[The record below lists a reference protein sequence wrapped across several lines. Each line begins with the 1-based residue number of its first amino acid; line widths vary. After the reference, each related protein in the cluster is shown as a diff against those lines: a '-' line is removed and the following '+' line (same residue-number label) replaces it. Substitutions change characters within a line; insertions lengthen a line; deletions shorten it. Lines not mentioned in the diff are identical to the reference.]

1 MGKNRKKVLIFTGT
15 PEKQGA
21 TALLAEEFG
30 KGAEFMSHLV
40 YFYRAA
46 FMDEKAPS
54 EDAETAENAVKK
66 MNAQDLEHLRL
77 DVQTSD
83 IIVLA
88 TPTYYMTD
96 SAQLSDITEAFRAL
110 GDSVKGKTKAFI
122 LATWKSKDPA
132 IINTVRK
139 NFADLCEE
147 MDWENSG
154 ELFAQGYTTAEEM
167 KKAGYA
173 KQAYALGMGVDFDI

>member
-1 MGKNRKKVLIFTGT
+1 MGKNRKKVLIFTGK

-40 YFYRAA
+40 YFYRAD
-46 FMDEKAPS
+46 FMDEK
-54 EDAETAENAVKK
+54 DASLKETAKK
-66 MNAQDLEHLRL
+66 MNEEDLEHLRL

-96 SAQLSDITEAFRAL
+96 SAQLSDITDAFRML
-110 GDSVKGKTKAFI
+110 GDSIKGKTKAFI

-132 IINTVRK
+132 IINIVRK
-139 NFADLCEE
+139 NFEDFCEE
-147 MDWENSG
+147 MNWENSG

-173 KQAYALGMGVDFDI
+173 KQAYALGMGIDFDI